1 MQAGQKLDKGPVMAK
16 LTQAALRSLI
26 KKPGRHSDGGGLYFR
41 VLNDAKAYFVYRYTV
56 AGKERE
62 TSLGPFPE
70 LGLAEAREKHAELR
84 KMVKVDRADPIAEK
98 RAAKATDATPS
109 AKPTFGMMAD
119 EYLRTHECVW
129 RSPKHRYQWAQTLG
143 HYCAAI
149 RDLPVDEVKTADI
162 LGVLR
167 PVWSKTPE
175 TGTRLRGRI
184 EAVIDMAR
192 ALGHI
197 DADRANPARWKGHL
211 DHLLPPAKKL
221 GVRGHH
227 AAMPYADLPA
237 FMVRLAEIDTT
248 ASRALQFLILTCAR
262 TSEVLHMTWDEVSF
276 GDAIWRV
283 PSARMK
289 MQKPHDV
296 PLSEDA
302 LRLLGD
308 QMGGRGKNPFV
319 FPGKPRQ
326 SLSSMA
332 MAMLMRRMG
341 AGEFTVHG
349 FRSAARSWMADQ
361 GIAFELAESAL
372 AHTVGNSVVQAYQRP
387 SMLERR
393 RPLMQSW
400 SDFVTGPDTKVIALQ
415 GRVRAPIP
423 RA

>member
-1 MQAGQKLDKGPVMAK
+1 MEAGQKLDKGHVMPK
-16 LTQAALRSLI
+16 LTQIGLRSLI

-41 VLNDAKAYFVYRYTV
+41 VLNDAKAYFVDRYTV

-98 RAAKATDATPS
+98 RAAKIVQPVTAA
-109 AKPTFGMMAD
+109 PTFGAMAD
-119 EYLRTHECVW
+119 EFIAAHEPSW
-129 RSPKHRYQWAQTLG
+129 KNQKHTWQWKRTLG
-143 HYCAAI
+143 QYCAAI
-149 RDLPVDEVKTADI
+149 RDIPVDEIKTAD
-162 LGVLR
+162 VLAVLKPLWTR
-167 PVWSKTPE
+167 APE
-175 TGTRLRGRI
+175 TGSRLRGRI

-197 DADRANPARWKGHL
+197 DADRANPARWRGHL

-289 MQKPHDV
+289 MQEPHDV

-308 QMGGRGKNPFV
+308 QMGERGKNPFV

-341 AGEFTVHG
+341 ADEFTVHG

-372 AHTVGNSVVQAYQRP
+372 AHTVGNSIVQAYQRP

-400 SDFVTGPDTKVIALQ
+400 SDFVTGADTKVIALQ
-415 GRVRAPIP
+415 GRVRAPHR